1 MEREAVIKQEKA
13 RLQPVYF
20 QFNTPASPT
29 DINMPYIIGLHL
41 TQVLGEK
48 ETMIFLADPL
58 VSSVAG
64 IIPTSQRVNVN
75 RYFMNLL
82 MLFRSKV
89 TVNVVDVSQYLV
101 NDGDIEDWFK
111 LFSEFVL
118 PFIKVHKVFN
128 VVYKY

>member
-1 MEREAVIKQEKA
+1 MRKVVTEQEKP

-29 DINMPYIIGLHL
+29 DINMPYIVGLHL
-41 TQVLGEK
+41 TQILTDK
-48 ETMIFLADPL
+48 ETQIFFADPL
-58 VSSVAG
+58 VSSVVG
-64 IIPTSQRVNVN
+64 IIPTSQRVNIN

-89 TVNVVDVSQYLV
+89 DVNVVDVSQYLI
-101 NDGDIEDWFK
+101 NDGSVEDWFK

-118 PFIKVHKVFN
+118 PFIKEHKVFN